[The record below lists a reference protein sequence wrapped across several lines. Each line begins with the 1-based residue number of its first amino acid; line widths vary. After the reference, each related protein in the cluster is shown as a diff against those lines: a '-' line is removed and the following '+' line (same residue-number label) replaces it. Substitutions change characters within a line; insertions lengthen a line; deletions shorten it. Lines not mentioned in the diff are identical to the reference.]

1 MPDTETTEAPP
12 TAAPKSETTNHL
24 YLVDGSSYIFRAYH
38 RLPPLTN
45 RHGQPAGAVYGY
57 TTMLW
62 KLAGDLSRA
71 DGPTHMA
78 VILDAS
84 EHTHRNEMYDQYKA
98 HRPPPPEDLVPQFP
112 LIRTATRAF
121 SIPCIEEEGLE
132 ADDIIACYVTAAV
145 KAGWKVTIVSS
156 DKDLMQLIDEDAG
169 IDMLDTMNDRRIGR
183 NEVLE
188 KFGVPPEKVGD
199 VLALMG
205 DSVDNVPGVPGIGP
219 KTASQLIQ
227 QFGDLETVL
236 GSTDAITKP
245 KLKQSLI
252 DHADNARLSREL
264 VRLVCEHPLPEPLEA
279 LELKGIPME
288 PLQEFLAD
296 QGFKTLLN
304 RLISAGSATAPTGRS
319 SSGGGINDVMRAM
332 EPRSKGP
339 APAEQIEV
347 DRSKYETVT
356 DEASL
361 DGWIAEARSQGFV
374 AVDTETD
381 CIDCIV
387 AKLAGVSLA
396 TAPNRACYIPVGH
409 SGADLYS
416 DAPNQL
422 SETLVLQKLKPLLED
437 AAVLKVGH
445 NLKYDWVMFD
455 KAGVNMA
462 PIDDTM
468 VMSFDL
474 DAGRSF
480 GHGLE
485 ELAKLHFDHECI
497 PFKQVCGTGQKQITF
512 DKVPLPQ
519 ATEYAAE
526 DADIALRLWLRLKPR
541 IAEENAARVYG
552 RVDKPLVPVLA
563 RMEQRGIKVD
573 RDYLARLSSEF
584 GHDIQALE
592 EKIYEAACG
601 PFTIGSPQQLGEV
614 LYGRLGLQGG
624 RKGKSGQ
631 YSTDVNELER
641 LAGEGIECA
650 RLVLDWR
657 QLTKLKSTYTDALQA
672 VINPETGRVHTS
684 FSLTGAQ
691 TGRLSSNDP
700 NLQNIP
706 IRTEVG
712 RKIRD
717 AFVASPGHKLLSADY
732 SQIELRLAAHMADV
746 PSLKAAFRDGVDIH
760 NLTAEEL
767 FGRVDR
773 DTRNQAKTINFAIL
787 YGSSAWGIAGR
798 LGVPKDEGKAIID
811 RYFERF
817 PGIRA
822 FIHSTLAGARE
833 RGFTQTLF
841 GRKTHFEPN
850 IRSPNPSI
858 RAGAE
863 RAAINAPIQGTSAD
877 LIKRAMARMDG
888 ALAQAGF
895 KDVKMLLQVH
905 DELVFEVPD
914 GKEEAAS
921 EIIKRVMST
930 AAEPALQLDVPLD
943 VEVGWGAHWGEA
955 H

>member
-1 MPDTETTEAPP
+1 MSEADPQARP
-12 TAAPKSETTNHL
+12 HL

-45 RHGQPAGAVYGY
+45 RHGAPAGAVYGY

-62 KLAGDLSRA
+62 KLADGLTRA

-112 LIRTATRAF
+112 LIRVATRAF
-121 SIPCIEEEGLE
+121 SIPCIEEAGLE
-132 ADDIIACYVTAAV
+132 ADDIIACYVTAA
-145 KAGWKVTIVSS
+145 KAAGWRVTIVSS
-156 DKDLMQLIDEDAG
+156 DKDLMQLVEDG
-169 IDMLDTMNDRRIGR
+169 HIDMLDTMNDRRID
-183 NEVLE
+183 EAAVIE
-188 KFGVPPEKVGD
+188 KFGVGPGKVGD

-219 KTASQLIQ
+219 KTATQLIQ
-227 QFGDLETVL
+227 QFGDLESVL
-236 GSTDAITKP
+236 GSTDQITKP

-264 VRLVCEHPLPEPLEA
+264 VRLVCDANLPEPLEQ
-279 LELKGIPME
+279 LELKGIPPE
-288 PLQEFLAD
+288 PLREFLED
-296 QGFKTLLN
+296 QGFKSLLN
-304 RLISAGSATAPTGRS
+304 RLNGGGPVQGRS
-319 SSGGGINDVMRAM
+319 SSGGGINGVMASLDKK
-332 EPRSKGP
+332 PSGP

-356 DEASL
+356 DEEAL
-361 DGWIAEARSQGFV
+361 DRWIGEVAAQGY
-374 AVDTETD
+374 AAIDTETD
-381 CIDCIV
+381 CIDCVI
-387 AKLAGVSLA
+387 ARLAGISLA
-396 TAPNRACYIPVGH
+396 IAPNKACYIPVGN

-416 DAPNQL
+416 DAPSQL
-422 SETLVLQKLKPLLED
+422 PLQFVLDKMRPLLED
-437 AAVLKVGH
+437 PSILKIGH
-445 NLKYDWVMFD
+445 NLKYDWVMFNKLGID
-455 KAGVNMA
+455 LA

-485 ELAKLHFDHECI
+485 ELAKIHFDHDCI
-497 PFKQVCGTGQKQITF
+497 PFKQLCGTGAKQITF
-512 DKVPLPQ
+512 DKVPLGP

-526 DADIALRLWLRLKPR
+526 DADIALRLWLRLRPR
-541 IAEENAARVYG
+541 LGQENVTRVYE
-552 RVDKPLVPVLA
+552 RVDKPLVPVLG
-563 RMEQRGIKVD
+563 RMERRGIKVD
-573 RDYLARLSSEF
+573 RDHLARLSREFSEE
-584 GHDIQALE
+584 IAKLE
-592 EKIYEAACG
+592 TRIYEAACG

-614 LYGRLGLQGG
+614 LYGRLGLKGG

-641 LAGEGIECA
+641 LASEGVECA
-650 RLVLDWR
+650 SLVLEWR
-657 QLTKLKSTYTDALQA
+657 QLAKLRSTYTDALQA
-672 VINPETGRVHTS
+672 QINPETGRVHTS

-706 IRTEVG
+706 IRTEIG

-717 AFVASPGHKLLSADY
+717 AFVAEPGYKLLSADY

-746 PSLKAAFRDGVDIH
+746 PQLKEAFRNGVDIH
-760 NLTAEEL
+760 SLTAEEL

-811 RYFERF
+811 RYYERF

-822 FIHSTLAGARE
+822 FTHSTLAFARE
-833 RGFTQTLF
+833 HGFTKTLF

-858 RAGAE
+858 RGGAE

-877 LIKRAMARMDG
+877 LIKRAMARMDD
-888 ALAQAGF
+888 ALAQANLDG
-895 KDVKMLLQVH
+895 VRMLLQVH

-914 GKEEAAS
+914 GREEEAAAV
-921 EIIKRVMST
+921 IKRVMAS
-930 AAEPALQLDVPLD
+930 AAEPAMKLDVPLD
-943 VEVGWGAHWGEA
+943 VEVGWGEHWGAA

>member
-1 MPDTETTEAPP
+1 MPDATTPP
-12 TAAPKSETTNHL
+12 AQPHL
-24 YLVDGSSYIFRAYH
+24 YLVDGSSYILRAYH

-62 KLAGDLSRA
+62 KLADGLNRA

-84 EHTHRNEMYDQYKA
+84 EQTHRNKMYDQYKA

-112 LIRTATRAF
+112 LIRVATRAF

-132 ADDIIACYVTAAV
+132 ADDIIACYVMAARQ
-145 KAGWKVTIVSS
+145 AGWRVTIVSS

-236 GSTDAITKP
+236 ASTDQITKP

-252 DHADNARLSREL
+252 DHAEAARLSREL
-264 VRLVCEHPLPEPLEA
+264 VRLVCDSPLPEPLEDLA
-279 LELKGIPME
+279 LKRIPQE
-288 PLQEFLAD
+288 PLAEFLAD
-296 QGFKTLLN
+296 QGFKTLLT
-304 RLISAGSATAPTGRS
+304 RLTTGGSVPPAGRS
-319 SSGGGINDVMRAM
+319 SSGGGINDVMAAM
-332 EPRSKGP
+332 EPKK
-339 APAEQIEV
+339 AAEPEKIEV
-347 DRSKYETVT
+347 DRSKYVTVT
-356 DEASL
+356 DEVEL
-361 DGWIAEARSQGFV
+361 DRWIAEAAAQGFV
-374 AVDTETD
+374 AIDTETD
-381 CIDCIV
+381 CIDCII

-422 SETLVLQKLKPLLED
+422 PEALVLQKLKPLLED
-437 AAVLKVGH
+437 PAVLKIGH

-455 KAGVNMA
+455 KAGIDVA

-497 PFKQVCGTGQKQITF
+497 PFKQVCGSGQKQITF

-541 IAEENAARVYG
+541 LAAENVSRVYE
-552 RVDKPLVPVLA
+552 RVDKPLVPVLG

-592 EKIYEAACG
+592 ERIYDAACG
-601 PFTIGSPQQLGEV
+601 PFTIGSPQQLGQV
-614 LYGRLGLQGG
+614 LYERLGLKGG

-641 LAGEGIECA
+641 LAAEGIECA

-672 VINPETGRVHTS
+672 QINPETGRVHTS

-717 AFVASPGHKLLSADY
+717 AFVADPGQVILSADY
-732 SQIELRLAAHMADV
+732 SQ
-746 PSLKAAFRDGVDIH
+746 
-760 NLTAEEL
+760 
-767 FGRVDR
+767 
-773 DTRNQAKTINFAIL
+773 
-787 YGSSAWGIAGR
+787 
-798 LGVPKDEGKAIID
+798 
-811 RYFERF
+811 
-817 PGIRA
+817 
-822 FIHSTLAGARE
+822 
-833 RGFTQTLF
+833 
-841 GRKTHFEPN
+841 
-850 IRSPNPSI
+850 
-858 RAGAE
+858 
-863 RAAINAPIQGTSAD
+863 
-877 LIKRAMARMDG
+877 
-888 ALAQAGF
+888 
-895 KDVKMLLQVH
+895 
-905 DELVFEVPD
+905 
-914 GKEEAAS
+914 
-921 EIIKRVMST
+921 
-930 AAEPALQLDVPLD
+930 
-943 VEVGWGAHWGEA
+943 
-955 H
+955 